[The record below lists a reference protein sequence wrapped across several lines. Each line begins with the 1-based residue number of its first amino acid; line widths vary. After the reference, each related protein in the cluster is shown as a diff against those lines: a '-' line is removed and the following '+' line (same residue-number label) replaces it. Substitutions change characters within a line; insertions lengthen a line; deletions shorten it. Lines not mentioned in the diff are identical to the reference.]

1 MYKTRRSPFEKLV
14 PRLFHPWRLDH
25 VQCCAISKVLDSL
38 NVSAGSICVMELAKV
53 AASLLVKSN
62 DRVIVKEANVEVVD
76 CRNAADRLRSVR

>member
-1 MYKTRRSPFEKLV
+1 M
-14 PRLFHPWRLDH
+14 
-25 VQCCAISKVLDSL
+25 
-38 NVSAGSICVMELAKV
+38 